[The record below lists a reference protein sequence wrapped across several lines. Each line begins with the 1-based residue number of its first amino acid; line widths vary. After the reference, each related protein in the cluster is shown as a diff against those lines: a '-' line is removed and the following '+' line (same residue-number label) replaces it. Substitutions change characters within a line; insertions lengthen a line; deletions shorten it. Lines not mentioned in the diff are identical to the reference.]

1 MIVLGNYGGGSAPCT
16 RGPAAGLAGGP
27 SALDGRKPQ
36 AYRRSN
42 MVPPLRDEESARRLA
57 RAIASDISIY
67 NEAKIIKGIEDDNL
81 FEILEEQIEEGRTH
95 YNTKVPDELQAKN
108 FFNRAIIDIIL
119 KNKAHIK
126 SKIW

>member
-1 MIVLGNYGGGSAPCT
+1 
-16 RGPAAGLAGGP
+16 
-27 SALDGRKPQ
+27 
-36 AYRRSN
+36 

-81 FEILEEQIEEGRTH
+81 FEILEEQIEEGRSH
-95 YNTKVPDELQAKN
+95 YNSKVPEELQTKN

>member
-1 MIVLGNYGGGSAPCT
+1 
-16 RGPAAGLAGGP
+16 
-27 SALDGRKPQ
+27 
-36 AYRRSN
+36 

-81 FEILEEQIEEGRTH
+81 FDILEEQIEEGRSH
-95 YNTKVPDELQAKN
+95 YNSKVPEEFQAKN